1 MKYALFRS
9 RLSITSGAGQLI
21 KLQAQELKQQ
31 HHVCQVYC
39 EKKRLKFFLST
50 GLWAR
55 KTRLKSGKLILP
67 DQDVFII
74 DHSGVVKNADVNFVH
89 NMGGTFRA
97 QLTQELLTDEPSGN
111 PIIETKSHVIA
122 NSCLV
127 KKALENEGIAAERIS
142 VVYPSYD
149 KERFNFD
156 KKIACRESARK
167 KLGVATDKKLIGYI
181 TSGNFKKRGLDLF
194 LDICAQL
201 PQSDYAFFV
210 LGGDRLPD
218 EYQSHELVR
227 RGQLIHKRKCSNPEF
242 WLSALDLFVYPAR
255 FEEFGMVI
263 PEALAMGV
271 PVVTSRLVGA
281 SEILLDDYQ
290 PFLME
295 RPELMPFVEIVQ
307 QLMNNHDCYRQLQ
320 QCGFKSLHY
329 TDQDY
334 SKRTLSVIESLSCLS
349 GSSAP

>member
-1 MKYALFRS
+1 MKYVLFRS

-21 KLQAQELKQQ
+21 KLQAHELKKQ
-31 HHVCQVYC
+31 HHACRVYC
-39 EKKRLKFFLST
+39 EKKRFKFFLST

-55 KTRLKSGKLILP
+55 RTRLKSNILVLP
-67 DQDVFII
+67 DKNSFII
-74 DHSGVVKNADVNFVH
+74 DHSGVVKNADVNFIH
-89 NMGGTFRA
+89 NVGKGRA
-97 QLTQELLTDEPSGN
+97 QLTEENLANDLTDN
-111 PIIETKSHVIA
+111 AIADTQSHVIA
-122 NSCLV
+122 NSFLV
-127 KKALENEGIAAERIS
+127 KKVLRNEGVAAERIS

-149 KERFNFD
+149 KERFNVD
-156 KKIACRESARK
+156 KRDISREESRK
-167 KLGVATDKKLIGYI
+167 KLGVAPDVKLIGYI

-194 LDICAQL
+194 LDICGQL
-201 PQSDYAFFV
+201 PQSEYAFFL
-210 LGGDRLPD
+210 LGGDSIPD

-227 RGQLIHKRKCSNPEF
+227 SGQLIHKPKCSHPEF

-263 PEALAMGV
+263 PEALAMGI

-295 RPELMPFVEIVQ
+295 TPALTPFVETIKR
-307 QLMNNHDCYRQLQ
+307 LMNDQDCYQKLQ
-320 QCGFKSLHY
+320 QCGFESLRY

-334 SKRTLSVIESLSCLS
+334 SQRTLSVIGSLRPLSESSM
-349 GSSAP
+349 P